1 MGNVQEVL
9 KKAEELVT
17 LLEEQNATAAVLN
30 KQLSD
35 KKLEQEDVDRK
46 LSAASNQLGARER
59 IVKNIENV
67 KDEKDRVAES
77 IKRTNDKRIEN
88 AKKEEEIATREKG
101 IKAKEDELAT
111 LSGVFKEKNKMFD
124 EKLADMEIE
133 REVMHNKIKEK
144 VYEAVKGNFKK

>member
-1 MGNVQEVL
+1 MQEAI
-9 KKAEELVT
+9 KKLSELVT

-35 KKLEQEDVDRK
+35 KKLAQEDVDRK

-88 AKKEEEIATREKG
+88 VKKEEEIAVREKG
-101 IKAKEDELAT
+101 IKAKEDELET

-124 EKLADMEIE
+124 DKLEEMEVE
-133 REVMHNKIKEK
+133 REIMKNKIKEEI
-144 VYEAVKGNFKK
+144 YNAVRGRK